1 MRRAQPKSTS
11 SHTLVPQPTPFRSQ
25 LAEGYVDKLEQALD
39 LPGARAVVCAERV
52 GERAVDAHGLSAEDV
67 RAAGQRDGAAH
78 RERVSGIDLHPASS
92 DEQAGGPERD
102 AQAVEAEI
110 ARGPLSAAERAAA
123 VAGAPVRRARPVAP
137 PRHGPPGVG
146 GE

>member
-25 LAEGYVDKLEQALD
+25 LAEGYVDKLEQALA
-39 LPGARAVVCAERV
+39 LPCARAVVCAERV

-67 RAAGQRDGAAH
+67 RAGGQRDGAAH

-92 DEQAGGPERD
+92 DEHAGGPERD
-102 AQAVEAEI
+102 AQAVEAEL
-110 ARGPLSAAERAAA
+110 ARGQLAAAEREAA
-123 VAGAPVRRARPVAP
+123 VDGEPVVGARQVELRRP
-137 PRHGPPGVG
+137 GPLVP
-146 GE
+146 

>member
-25 LAEGYVDKLEQALD
+25 LAEGYVDQLEQALD

-67 RAAGQRDGAAH
+67 RAGGQRDGAAH

-92 DEQAGGPERD
+92 DEHAGGDRKSVVSGKRVSVR
-102 AQAVEAEI
+102 VELGG
-110 ARGPLSAAERAAA
+110 RGAIKKKKKK
-123 VAGAPVRRARPVAP
+123 
-137 PRHGPPGVG
+137 
-146 GE
+146 